1 MQDLESALSFMFR
14 REIVIK
20 KIIRKARLEALEE
33 FVDLLVQVRQV
44 MGGAC
49 IQLGEAWNFKLH
61 FIESI
66 DINI

>member
-49 IQLGEAWNFKLH
+49 IQLGEA
-61 FIESI
+61 
-66 DINI
+66 

>member
-20 KIIRKARLEALEE
+20 KIIRKAHLEALED
-33 FVDLLVQVRQV
+33 FVDLLVQVSTL

-49 IQLGEAWNFKLH
+49 IPLMYAVKLEEA
-61 FIESI
+61 
-66 DINI
+66 